1 MGADAKD
8 RLIRELKDSVSEQ
21 RQMNKTLRAAL
32 ENSNAQVAE
41 LTVQIRLLNE
51 QLDYMKRKLF
61 GRSSEKHAAETD
73 GQLTLFD
80 EPEEEKPAILPA
92 AEIPVR
98 SHVRKP
104 KATFEEKAKNL
115 PVERVEVPL
124 PDEEQFCPVCGTPLE
139 VIGKEVVRKELEY
152 IPATLKVVEYVSIH
166 YGCPKCK
173 QEAEKPNIIHSPV
186 PPSLLGSYAS
196 SSTVA
201 WVIYQKYT
209 NGLPLYRQEKD
220 WLQYGFA
227 LSRTTMAN
235 WVIAC
240 TGIYLKVLYEY
251 CHRLLVQ
258 RNFAMA
264 DETPVQVLKEEGR
277 EAAAKSY
284 MWLFRSGEDGMPA
297 IILYHY
303 APTRSGDNASEFLEG
318 FHGYLMVDGYTGY
331 NKVKDIRRCCCFAHI
346 RRYFFDAIPKGNQ
359 RDISIPAVQGVEYCD
374 KLFAYERHFKEKG
387 YSYRQIKNGRL
398 KHEKPVIEAF
408 LVWLEKQ
415 TPVRGSKFAAA
426 VNYALNRRDIMM
438 TYLEDGRCSLSNN
451 LSEQKMKS
459 FVTGRKGW
467 LFCDTPEGAE
477 ASAIAYSF
485 AEMASAHHLNVYK
498 YIKYLLDQRPNDQM
512 EDAQLERMMPWNEN
526 VIELCKLDN

>member
-1 MGADAKD
+1 M
-8 RLIRELKDSVSEQ
+8 
-21 RQMNKTLRAAL
+21 
-32 ENSNAQVAE
+32 
-41 LTVQIRLLNE
+41 
-51 QLDYMKRKLF
+51 
-61 GRSSEKHAAETD
+61 
-73 GQLTLFD
+73 
-80 EPEEEKPAILPA
+80 
-92 AEIPVR
+92 
-98 SHVRKP
+98 
-104 KATFEEKAKNL
+104 
-115 PVERVEVPL
+115 
-124 PDEEQFCPVCGTPLE
+124 
-139 VIGKEVVRKELEY
+139 
-152 IPATLKVVEYVSIH
+152 
-166 YGCPKCK
+166 
-173 QEAEKPNIIHSPV
+173 

-209 NGLPLYRQEKD
+209 NGMPLYRQEKD

-303 APTRSGDNASEFLEG
+303 APTRSGDTASEFLKG

-346 RRYFFDAIPKGNQ
+346 RRYFFDAIPKGKQ

-415 TPVRGSKFAAA
+415 TPVRGSKFATA
-426 VNYALNRRDIMM
+426 VNYALNRRDLMM

-512 EDAQLERMMPWNEN
+512 EDAQLEAMMPWNEN
-526 VIELCKLDN
+526 VIKLCKLDN

>member
-61 GRSSEKHAAETD
+61 GRSSEKHAAETG

-80 EPEEEKPAILPA
+80 GPEEEKPAILPA

-104 KATFEEKAKNL
+104 KATFGEKAKNL

-196 SSTVA
+196 SPTAA

-303 APTRSGDNASEFLEG
+303 APTRSGDTASEFLEG

-346 RRYFFDAIPKGNQ
+346 RRYFFDAIPKGKQ

-387 YSYRQIKNGRL
+387 YSYRQIKNGRP

-426 VNYALNRRDIMM
+426 VSYALNRRDIMM

-451 LSEQKMKS
+451 LSGQKMKS